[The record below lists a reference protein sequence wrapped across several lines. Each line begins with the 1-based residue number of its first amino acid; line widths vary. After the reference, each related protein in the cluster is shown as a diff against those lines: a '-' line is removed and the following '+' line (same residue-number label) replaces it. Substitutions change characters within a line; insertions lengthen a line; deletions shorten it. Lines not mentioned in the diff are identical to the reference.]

1 MPINQDNL
9 VNTFLSLVTIDSPS
23 GQEGKVASYALD
35 RLSKLGF
42 TGSIDAAGSVVARI
56 AGAGSLA
63 GGDSLMFN
71 SHMDSVPPCLG
82 IKPQVEGDII
92 RSDGT
97 TILGGDD
104 RAGVAAIIEAVTEAV
119 KGDHLPLEIVL
130 TVQEETHLGGALA
143 LDYSAVQSKTVITM
157 DSHGPFGSMA
167 VAAPFFNTFDATIHG
182 VASHAGVAPEEGIS
196 AVIAAADAIMN
207 MPLGRID
214 EETTANMIILS
225 GGTATNIIPDECKLK
240 GEARSLDE
248 AKLEAQSEK
257 MREAVRR
264 ACDTR
269 GIHADITITREFGG
283 YKLDESDP
291 TVGRVARV
299 IRSMGTEPIYERSG
313 GASDV
318 NIFRTHGLLAVDV
331 SPGDY
336 EIHTTHEY
344 VKISDMM
351 RASEMCLRLMQ
362 GEGVRLKTKD

>member
-1 MPINQDNL
+1 MMINQDNL
-9 VNTFLSLVTIDSPS
+9 VNTFVSLVTIDSPS
-23 GQEGKVASYALD
+23 GLEGGVANYALA

-42 TGSIDAAGSVVARI
+42 TGSTDAAGSVFVRI
-56 AGAGSLA
+56 AGKGSLA
-63 GGDSLMFN
+63 SGDSLMFN
-71 SHMDSVPPCLG
+71 AHMDSVPPCLG
-82 IKPQVEGDII
+82 IKPQVDGDII

-104 RAGVAAIIEAVTEAV
+104 RAGVAAILEAATHAV
-119 KGDHLPLEIVL
+119 EGDHLPLEIVF

-143 LDYSAVQSKTVITM
+143 LDYSKVQSKTVLTM

-167 VAAPFFNTFDATIHG
+167 VAAPFFNTFDASIHG
-182 VASHAGVAPEEGIS
+182 VASHAGVAPELGIS

-214 EETTANMIILS
+214 DETTANIIILS
-225 GGTATNIIPDECKLK
+225 GGTATNIIPDLCVLK

-248 AKLEAQSEK
+248 VKLEAQSEK
-257 MREAVRR
+257 MREAVRA
-264 ACDTR
+264 ACDKR
-269 GIHADITITREFGG
+269 GIHADITISREFGG

-291 TVGRVARV
+291 TVARVAKV
-299 IRSMGTEPIYERSG
+299 MRSMGTEPIYERSG

-336 EIHTTHEY
+336 DIHTTHEY
-344 VKISDMM
+344 VKISDMI

-362 GEGVRLKTKD
+362 GEGIA